1 MSPTPSIPLADWF
14 HRTVDWPDVVLPA
27 YAGGSV
33 ANLPSS
39 ILRAYGAPTTAE
51 PLLPPLDARLLSPDL
66 LDGARV
72 VILIV
77 IDGLSAAALER
88 DGLDF
93 DDMAPAVVR
102 SITSVFPS
110 TTAAALTSLH
120 YGASPATHGMV
131 GYTVFL
137 PVVGRVVNLVR
148 FKPVDGSTADP
159 KHLDPRAIVAL
170 PSVFDRLRDAGVDSV
185 VVSHQEYARS
195 PLTLAQ
201 SGDTAFAGHRTPAEL
216 ATRLLEAARRQ
227 GRRFIFG
234 YWAGI
239 DMLAH
244 TWGPDSDAV
253 RLDLRLLQRA
263 LIDGV
268 LRPLADSSDDIAVLL
283 TADHGHTA
291 IGIDRQTPLA
301 DLARV
306 VGSWATPPTGERR
319 AVGLG
324 TSAGGR
330 AALEAAVAGSGVV
343 ITVADAMLHGLFG
356 PPPHHPEL
364 LARVGDLLLLAKSGA
379 SFPYREHGDDRPHA
393 PGAHG
398 SLTSDEM
405 LVPLLGW
412 RFGS

>member
-1 MSPTPSIPLADWF
+1 M
-14 HRTVDWPDVVLPA
+14 
-27 YAGGSV
+27 
-33 ANLPSS
+33 ANLPAS
-39 ILRAYGAPTTAE
+39 ILQAFSAPFDAE
-51 PLLPPLDARLLSPDL
+51 PLLPPLDARLLPPDL

-77 IDGLSAAALER
+77 VDGLSAAALQR

-93 DDMAPAVVR
+93 GDIAPDLER
-102 SITSVFPS
+102 RITSVFPS

-120 YGASPATHGMV
+120 YGASPATHGMA

-137 PVVGRVVNLVR
+137 PAVGRVVNLVR
-148 FKPVDGSTADP
+148 FKPVDGSTVDP
-159 KHLDPRAIVAL
+159 RQLDPRTIVAS
-170 PSVFDRLRDAGVDSV
+170 PSLFDRLRDAGIDSV
-185 VVSHQEYARS
+185 VVSHEEYARS

-201 SGDTAFAGHRTPAEL
+201 SGDTAFAGHRTPAEM
-216 ATRLLEAARRQ
+216 ANRLLEAARRP

-244 TWGPDSDAV
+244 TWGPDSDTA

-263 LIDGV
+263 LVDGM
-268 LRPLADSSDDIAVLL
+268 LRPLADSGDDIAVLL
-283 TADHGHTA
+283 TADHGHTT
-291 IGIDRQTPLA
+291 IGVDRQMPLT

-306 VGSWATPPTGERR
+306 VGGWSAPPTGERR
-319 AVGLG
+319 AVGL
-324 TSAGGR
+324 TTAAGGR
-330 AALEAAVAGSGVV
+330 EALEAAVAARGVV
-343 ITVADAMLHGLFG
+343 IPVAEAMLRGLFG

-364 LARVGDLLLLAKSGA
+364 LARVGDLLLLAKPGA

-412 RFGS
+412 RFRG